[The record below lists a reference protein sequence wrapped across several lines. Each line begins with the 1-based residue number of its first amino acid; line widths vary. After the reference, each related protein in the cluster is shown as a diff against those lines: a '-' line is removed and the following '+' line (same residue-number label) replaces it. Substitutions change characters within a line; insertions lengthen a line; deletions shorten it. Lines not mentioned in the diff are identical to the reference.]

1 MPQQSQ
7 PTTPKPETPLS
18 ASSPSMDKETTTETP
33 ENNTAPTTPAPDLPV
48 EKIEL
53 PLREYATED
62 KPIPATPVPESEPET
77 IIETSQTEST
87 PPSHSAKATEDVPPP
102 SFIQTLLI
110 KARAKIQERKQKKLG
125 KILELLETKPQ
136 ITNQDVQKLLRI
148 SRATSFRYLDILEK
162 QNKIK
167 QVGNTGK
174 WVFYSKT

>member
-1 MPQQSQ
+1 MTETDQTQSIPKKDSPQQEPP
-7 PTTPKPETPLS
+7 PTEPNPSSTEATPDTPAEEPPAVDL
-18 ASSPSMDKETTTETP
+18 DVEKETSPP
-33 ENNTAPTTPAPDLPV
+33 E
-48 EKIEL
+48 
-53 PLREYATED
+53 
-62 KPIPATPVPESEPET
+62 
-77 IIETSQTEST
+77 ETSQPEST
-87 PPSHSAKATEDVPPP
+87 PSPSAKATEDVPPP

-110 KARAKIQERKQKKLG
+110 KARAKIQERKQKKLD
-125 KILELLETKPQ
+125 KIIELLETKPQ